1 MQLKFRPADVDND
14 GIQLLLVCR
23 QNNLHAA
30 PVGLGC
36 NKSSQVNKSYLKTR
50 GEDECGECVTV
61 DTYGKRRRRHEI
73 MTWKLTIL
81 FLLNL
86 LNEQMNTS
94 AGMWVCGRTYACI
107 HIFYAQFD
115 KRASWKRDLNGR
127 LNERLTDWLTDW
139 LVGWMTKWLSDIP
152 ASCQSVWVV
161 SHSNTHQIGVCFGC
175 AFLFDLHR
183 RKCSGPNRP
192 QDTRPFP

>member
-30 PVGLGC
+30 AVGLGC

-152 ASCQSVWVV
+152 FK
-161 SHSNTHQIGVCFGC
+161 HP
-175 AFLFDLHR
+175 
-183 RKCSGPNRP
+183 PNRGVFRVRFSFWFASTEMQWSKP
-192 QDTRPFP
+192 PTGYPPISIIYESVDS